1 MGDYNNAV
9 NADTGSPEKN
19 LLVQWPLQN
28 KVLAKEFQ
36 ERAWEEFIIQPSTK
50 TQGLLLHDHPL

>member
-9 NADTGSPEKN
+9 NAETGSPEKN

-36 ERAWEEFIIQPSTK
+36 ERAWEEFII
-50 TQGLLLHDHPL
+50 